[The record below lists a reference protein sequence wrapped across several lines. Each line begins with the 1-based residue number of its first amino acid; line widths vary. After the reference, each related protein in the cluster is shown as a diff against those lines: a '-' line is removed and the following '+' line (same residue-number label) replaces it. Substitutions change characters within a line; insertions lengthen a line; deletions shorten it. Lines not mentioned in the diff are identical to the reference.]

1 MKSLRPKAEFHK
13 WQYAIAICVL
23 GVMIWAI
30 LGSALLAISV
40 SVIAIAIPTEVIR
53 YRRSKI
59 IKDEREG
66 WPMVIDHL
74 LSGVN
79 SGVSLQQTLS
89 DLSIRGP
96 ERFKT
101 HFQDISS
108 EMSSGASFAEV
119 MKRARGEFHTSGAD
133 QVLGVIALARVTG
146 SSDVS
151 PILRTLGEFLRQENA
166 LRSEI
171 EARHGW
177 VRSSASLAAIAPW
190 LLLLILTSQP
200 STRAAFSTDTGIHIL
215 GLGLVLTAIAYI
227 WMNLAGR
234 LPEVPRALG

>member
-1 MKSLRPKAEFHK
+1 MKSLPPKAEFHK
-13 WQYAIAICVL
+13 WQFAIAISVL

-30 LGSALLAISV
+30 FGSALLAISV

-96 ERFKT
+96 EQFKT

-119 MKRARGEFHTSGAD
+119 MKRARGNFTHRE
-133 QVLGVIALARVTG
+133 
-146 SSDVS
+146 
-151 PILRTLGEFLRQENA
+151 PIKCWE
-166 LRSEI
+166 
-171 EARHGW
+171 
-177 VRSSASLAAIAPW
+177 
-190 LLLLILTSQP
+190 LLHW
-200 STRAAFSTDTGIHIL
+200 R
-215 GLGLVLTAIAYI
+215 
-227 WMNLAGR
+227 
-234 LPEVPRALG
+234 E